1 MGIDKD
7 KASTLAGGGAG
18 MALLLTVNWAAVPA
32 GELVKIAVAMTLI
45 FIGYRMYK
53 G

>member
-18 MALLLTVNWAAVPA
+18 AAMLLTVNWSAVPY
-32 GELVKIAVAMTLI
+32 GELVKIGVALFLI
-45 FIGYRMYK
+45 WIGYRMYK
-53 G
+53 